1 MTGDLYK
8 KIILFLLV
16 INVYVYSNTLDRQNY
31 IFSDFIPIQESKT
44 SIGFKLFQSIDSEI
58 DMKIEK
64 SLLLTNWFTNN
75 LYMTGSVSSI
85 EYDNDISLR
94 YSGSIGYA
102 YNLNYNKFKNIVSL
116 LGYNRSRFSDNS
128 LDIKNIS
135 YDFLFNMK
143 FKSLWMSISL
153 GIIDDDLYNRSE
165 NVSIIFL
172 NSISD
177 IFILTFGCKY
187 AIYNN
192 EKLVTPLLSLRY
204 KI

>member
-75 LYMTGSVSSI
+75 LYMTIIGVFSTFLVVYFSAKYSR
-85 EYDNDISLR
+85 EY
-94 YSGSIGYA
+94 
-102 YNLNYNKFKNIVSL
+102 FQ
-116 LGYNRSRFSDNS
+116 NS
-128 LDIKNIS
+128 
-135 YDFLFNMK
+135 
-143 FKSLWMSISL
+143 
-153 GIIDDDLYNRSE
+153 
-165 NVSIIFL
+165 
-172 NSISD
+172 
-177 IFILTFGCKY
+177 
-187 AIYNN
+187 
-192 EKLVTPLLSLRY
+192 
-204 KI
+204 

>member
-85 EYDNDISLR
+85 EYDNDISLEGLV
-94 YSGSIGYA
+94 YIQA
-102 YNLNYNKFKNIVSL
+102 L
-116 LGYNRSRFSDNS
+116 
-128 LDIKNIS
+128 
-135 YDFLFNMK
+135 
-143 FKSLWMSISL
+143 
-153 GIIDDDLYNRSE
+153 
-165 NVSIIFL
+165 
-172 NSISD
+172 
-177 IFILTFGCKY
+177 LTFIGNTCL
-187 AIYNN
+187 AIAAWNLTKN
-192 EKLVTPLLSLRY
+192 TKNRVISQ
-204 KI
+204 